1 MMRRHE
7 MRVPGA
13 VPGAVL
19 RLGAAA
25 VVLGGVLLLNPY
37 PMWRAIA
44 TVAVVVAV
52 LLPRSLAS
60 WAGIACLALGVI
72 LVEPSPGRTAIA
84 VLLIHLAHVLSAW
97 AWAVPWR
104 SRIRLVVLI
113 PGIRRLLVIQAIAQS
128 VALLVVLAV
137 PPLHGP
143 GFAWLAPLGAAVLT
157 AASALALHL
166 SWGRAPERLTSSG
179 TPAGLDEPPVP
190 GAPGANVGDRS

>member
-1 MMRRHE
+1 MTRLHE
-7 MRVPGA
+7 LRVPGS
-13 VPGAVL
+13 VPGPVL
-19 RLGAAA
+19 RIGAAA

-44 TVAVVVAV
+44 AAAVVAAV

-60 WAGIACLALGVI
+60 WVGIACLALGVV
-72 LVEPSPGRTAIA
+72 LVEPSPGRTALA

-104 SRIRLVVLI
+104 SRIRVAVLI

-137 PPLHGP
+137 PPLRGP
-143 GFAWLAPLGAAVLT
+143 GFAWLAPLGAAALA
-157 AASALALHL
+157 AASVVALHL
-166 SWGRAPERLTSSG
+166 SWRPAPEAQQARS
-179 TPAGLDEPPVP
+179 TPSDP
-190 GAPGANVGDRS
+190 GASPGTGAPEANVGGRS

>member
-44 TVAVVVAV
+44 TIAVAVAV

-128 VALLVVLAV
+128 AALLVVLAV

-166 SWGRAPERLTSSG
+166 SWGRG
-179 TPAGLDEPPVP
+179 
-190 GAPGANVGDRS
+190 